1 MIDIFINI
9 FALIAIGIFIDLFIG
24 CLQLNYYRKRYSKRD
39 VQEFIL
45 KFCHGC
51 FCFSTY
57 NPDPDMSYNVYDE
70 QPMTKEQLE
79 ILINKL
85 LDDKIIKMFPYNGQN
100 SYCVIS
106 DRKSVLLKK
115 LIRYRWYSWIFM
127 TW

>member
-1 MIDIFINI
+1 MIDLFISVI
-9 FALIAIGIFIDLFIG
+9 ALIAIVIFIYI
-24 CLQLNYYRKRYSKRD
+24 CNEYRQVNYYRKRYSKRD

-57 NPDPDMSYNVYDE
+57 NPHQDMYYNVYGE
-70 QPMTKEQLE
+70 QPMTNEQLE

-85 LDDKIIKMFPYNGQN
+85 VDDQIIEMFPYNGQIR
-100 SYCVIS
+100 YFVIS
-106 DRKSVLLKK
+106 DRKAAILKK
-115 LIRYRWYSWIFM
+115 LIIYGWIDM